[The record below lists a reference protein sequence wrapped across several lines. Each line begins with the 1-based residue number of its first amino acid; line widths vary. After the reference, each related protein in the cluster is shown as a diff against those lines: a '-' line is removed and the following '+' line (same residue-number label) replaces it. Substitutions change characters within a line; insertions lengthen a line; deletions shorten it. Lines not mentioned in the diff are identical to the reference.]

1 MTTRFDDKDPA
12 AIVTLEFDFSR
23 LAASVT
29 SPSVSIALVAGTDD
43 APLAL
48 TLDGSAT
55 VTGAKV
61 FQRVAG
67 GLDGCTYALECTAND
82 GSNVLTLEALLP
94 VIDRP
99 KVSTAT
105 QRYLSQAAF
114 EQQFGVRETQDLIAD
129 GNDYARAENAAAG
142 IVDGYIGARYTLPL
156 TSVPGIVLGWVGDIT
171 RYRLWDEAAPDE
183 VRRRYEDAISQL
195 RDVSTGKMALP
206 GTDGA
211 APATAEKFN
220 ADGYSNTRVFTSTTL
235 ACY

>member
-1 MTTRFDDKDPA
+1 MTTRFADKQPGDKP
-12 AIVTLEFDFSR
+12 VVEFDFSAF
-23 LAASVT
+23 AATVT
-29 SPSVSIALVAGTDD
+29 SPTITIAVASGTDAGPD
-43 APLAL
+43 LEVL
-48 TLDGSAT
+48 GSPEI
-55 VTGAKV
+55 TGAKV
-61 FQRVAG
+61 RQQLQG
-67 GLDGCTYALECTAND
+67 GLDGVVYRIECAVAEGHSVD
-82 GSNVLTLEALLP
+82 ALLP
-94 VIDRP
+94 VIERP
-99 KVSTAT
+99 LLSDAT
-105 QRYLSQAAF
+105 PRYLSQAAF

-183 VRRRYEDAISQL
+183 VRRRYEDAIAQL

-211 APATAEKFN
+211 TPATAEQFN
-220 ADGYSNTRVFTSTTL
+220 ADGYSNARVFTSTTL